1 MTRRSMPRTCACT
14 RPATLP
20 LRTPLALAL
29 LLAASGAALAQ
40 SSPYTVGASQS
51 FTHDDNVGRVANG
64 AVKTSDTISTT
75 SLFAGVNQPFGR
87 QRFYANANVNVN
99 RYGTRTSLNNNGY
112 NLSTGLDWSTIER
125 LSGTVTLATTRQ
137 TADLTVQDPNTL
149 ATSIISNPQ
158 TTRNWGATVRYG
170 LTPDVAL
177 VGGYQHQGVSYANTN
192 LAGRDSTLNAVNA
205 GLRWGSGNRLTLGTG
220 LRFTRSGQAAFNTT
234 PANTT
239 QRRDLDL
246 DATYIPTGF
255 STINSRL
262 SLTHTSNSSTT
273 SSNLS
278 GLTGNIG
285 WNYKPT
291 GKLGFNTS
299 LSRDLGTTTTYV
311 ATSNGTAQVDANRL
325 STSFQLGT
333 TYEFSPKLGF
343 NAALSRVSGELASG
357 AGKDTSNTLTV
368 GANYSPTRTVGLG
381 CNMAHSTRDAGATF
395 KSAYN
400 TLGCSARFMLQ

>member
-1 MTRRSMPRTCACT
+1 MTRRSLPRTRTAS
-14 RPATLP
+14 LP
-20 LRTPLALAL
+20 LRAPLALAV

-40 SSPYTVGASQS
+40 SSPYTVGIGQS
-51 FTHDDNVGRVANG
+51 FTRDDNVGRVANG
-64 AVKTSDTISTT
+64 AAKTSDTISTT
-75 SLFAGVNQPFGR
+75 NLFAGVNQPFGR
-87 QRFYANANVNVN
+87 QRFYANASVSVN
-99 RYGTRTSLNNNGY
+99 RYSTRKSLNNNGY

-125 LSGTVTLATTRQ
+125 LSGTVSLSTTRQ

-170 LTPDVAL
+170 LTPDMAL
-177 VGGYQHQGVSYANTN
+177 VGGYQHQAISYANAN
-192 LAGRDSTLNAVNA
+192 LAGRDSTQNAVST

-220 LRFTRSGQAAFNTT
+220 LRFTHTEQAAFNST
-234 PANTT
+234 PVNTT
-239 QRRDLDL
+239 NRRDLDL

-255 STINSRL
+255 STINGRL
-262 SLTHTSNSSTT
+262 SLTRSSNSSST
-273 SSNLS
+273 SNNVS

-285 WNYKPT
+285 WSYKPT

-311 ATSNGTAQVDANRL
+311 ATANGTAQVDANRL

-343 NAALSRVSGELASG
+343 NGAYSRVSGQLASG
-357 AGKDTSNTLTV
+357 SGNDTSNTLSV

-381 CNMAHSTRDAGATF
+381 CNIAHSTRDAGATF
-395 KSAYN
+395 KSTYN
-400 TLGCSARFMLQ
+400 TLGCSARFTLQ